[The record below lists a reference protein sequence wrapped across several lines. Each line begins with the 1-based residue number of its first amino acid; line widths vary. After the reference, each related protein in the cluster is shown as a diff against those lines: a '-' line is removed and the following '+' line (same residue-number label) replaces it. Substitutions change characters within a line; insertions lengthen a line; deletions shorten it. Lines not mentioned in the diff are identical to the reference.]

1 MDKTVYPIPATMQL
15 IELSERIA
23 AHDPQIA
30 RHEGMFIVDKNEH
43 LAGIITRGDVLRALT
58 QNGHNGTTVIEAGS
72 RQVIVTFADEVLYE
86 AVRKMVRHNIGRLP
100 VVSRKNPR
108 HIVGYLGRT
117 NLMAGRLRYFEDEYV
132 REGRFLRRH
141 SDDAGN
147 SFALKQRAN
156 PAGARQEETIT

>member
-1 MDKTVYPIPATMQL
+1 M
-15 IELSERIA
+15 
-23 AHDPQIA
+23 
-30 RHEGMFIVDKNEH
+30 
-43 LAGIITRGDVLRALT
+43 
-58 QNGHNGTTVIEAGS
+58 EAGS

-132 REGRFLRRH
+132 REGRFLRRPN
-141 SDDAGN
+141 AIN
-147 SFALKQRAN
+147 SFAKKRLAATAVGSHR
-156 PAGARQEETIT
+156 ETIM